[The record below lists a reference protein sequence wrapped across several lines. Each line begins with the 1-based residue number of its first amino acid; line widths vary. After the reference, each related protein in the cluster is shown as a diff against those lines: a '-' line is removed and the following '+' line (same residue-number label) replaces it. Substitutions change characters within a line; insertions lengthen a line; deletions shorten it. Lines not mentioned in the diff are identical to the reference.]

1 MPSTSQKQ
9 ANFMAMAAHSADA
22 AEKFG
27 IPQSVAQDYFNEDQ
41 KAIKQPQ
48 MRRKRQNTLSKIYQ
62 SGQ

>member
-1 MPSTSQKQ
+1 
-9 ANFMAMAAHSADA
+9 MAMAAHSTDA

-41 KAIKQPQ
+41 KGVKQPQ
-48 MRRKRQNTLSKIYQ
+48 MRRKRQNQLAKIWQ